1 MGKLSEGLR
10 GRISGLVDAG
20 MSLREASRTVGCDG
34 KTASKWVTRYR
45 QNGEMKDLPR
55 SGRPRVTSARQDAS
69 IINKAETNRSY
80 TGKYW
85 FLLKS
90 VTILNLN
97 LKI

>member
-20 MSLREASRTVGCDG
+20 MSFREAGRTVGCAG
-34 KTASKWVTRYR
+34 KTAQKWATRYR

-55 SGRPRVTSARQDAS
+55 SGQPWVTSARQDAS
-69 IINKAETNRSY
+69 IINKAVTNRSY
-80 TGKYW
+80 TGKYQ

-90 VTILNLN
+90 VIILNLT
-97 LKI
+97 